1 LFEDLGC
8 IGCHRFTAPE
18 LKDEHDRVSLHFVG
32 RKFAEGRLVE
42 FLLTPQAHF
51 AASRMPN
58 FRLSRDEAASL
69 TAFVLDRSAG
79 RIAMPDELPRGDAKR
94 GRTLFDQRGCR
105 NCHRVGDTTPTAAL
119 VGGPAIRNTRAGC
132 LVDKPHPNGHAPRYD
147 FTAEQR
153 RALRAFLADDAMAA
167 RHGDSTIED
176 AERLV
181 VSLRCG
187 TCHARDQQSSRLPS
201 IVADESERGLPP
213 EPLVSLTWTG
223 EKLRAEWLRDFV
235 AGKTSYRPRPWL
247 KARMPAFPAYAEVL
261 AAGLAH
267 SHGIS
272 DEITEKSTPATSS
285 SRGADTA
292 DATLAEAGARLT
304 FKAEGLD
311 CRQCH
316 GIGREQPLGD
326 KGTLLAPGIN
336 FAHTRERLRYDY
348 YQRFMLDPPRYD
360 IATRMLKL
368 SADGRTTSAKTILD
382 GDARRQFDALWH
394 FMQTVS
400 VPDK

>member
-1 LFEDLGC
+1 
-8 IGCHRFTAPE
+8 
-18 LKDEHDRVSLHFVG
+18 
-32 RKFAEGRLVE
+32 
-42 FLLTPQAHF
+42 
-51 AASRMPN
+51 MPT
-58 FRLSRDEAASL
+58 E
-69 TAFVLDRSAG
+69 
-79 RIAMPDELPRGDAKR
+79 
-94 GRTLFDQRGCR
+94 TLIR
-105 NCHRVGDTTPTAAL
+105 
-119 VGGPAIRNTRAGC
+119 GPALRNINAGC
-132 LVDKPHPNGHAPRYD
+132 LANEPQPGGRAVRYD
-147 FTAEQR
+147 FTAEQH
-153 RALRAFLADDAMAA
+153 RALRAFLSDAELA
-167 RHGDSTIED
+167 RRLEYSTIEE

-181 VSLRCG
+181 VRLRCD
-187 TCHARDQQSSRLPS
+187 TCHARDQHSSRLPG

-223 EKLRAEWLRDFV
+223 EKLHAGWLRDFV
-235 AGKTSYRPRPWL
+235 AGKMPYRPRPWL
-247 KARMPAFPAYAEVL
+247 KARMPVFPAYAEGL

-267 SHGIS
+267 SHGIA
-272 DEITEKSTPATSS
+272 DEGNATSTPATSS

-292 DATLAEAGARLT
+292 DSTLIEAGARLT

-316 GIGREQPLGD
+316 GIGRDQPLGD

-382 GDARRQFDALWH
+382 GDARRQFDALWQ
-394 FMQTVS
+394 FVQMVS
-400 VPDK
+400 LPDK